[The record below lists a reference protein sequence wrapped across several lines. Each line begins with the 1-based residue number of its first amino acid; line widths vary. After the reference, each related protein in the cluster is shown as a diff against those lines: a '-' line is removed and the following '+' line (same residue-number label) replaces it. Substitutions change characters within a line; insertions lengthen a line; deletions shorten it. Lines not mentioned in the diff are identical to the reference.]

1 MKQYTITKVVYANS
15 LSEAGAREKDGIVV
29 NINLN
34 DELKQDEYNDYITRK
49 KYVQRGI
56 KN

>member
-1 MKQYTITKVVYANS
+1 MKQYTITKIVYANS